1 MYQPA
6 AFRETRVER
15 IDDLLQACPLAA
27 LTVADGQGFA
37 VDHVPLL
44 RSGPVL
50 RGHVARANPL
60 AQRDGAPVVAVFQG
74 PQAYVSPN
82 WYPSKHET
90 GREVP
95 TWNYAVVHVH
105 GRLRTTTDPLWLRAL
120 LTELTDR
127 HEAGEPQPWS
137 IDDAPADHTER
148 LLGAITGIEIA
159 IERIEA
165 KFKLSQNHPPA
176 NRLGVVAGL
185 RRRGRAGDAELAAW
199 MVRIE
204 ESRT

>member
-1 MYQPA
+1 MYQPP
-6 AFRETRVER
+6 AFRETRDAFV
-15 IDDLLQACPLAA
+15 DALLHAYPLAA
-27 LTVADGQGFA
+27 LTVADAQGLV
-37 VDHVPLL
+37 VDHVPLM
-44 RSGPVL
+44 RCGPLL

-60 AQRDGAPVVAVFQG
+60 AQRTDVPIVAVFQG

-105 GRLRTTTDPLWLRAL
+105 GQLRTIDDRPWLRDL
-120 LTELTDR
+120 LAALTDR
-127 HEAGEPQPWS
+127 HEAGEPSPWS

-148 LLGAITGIEIA
+148 LLGAIVGIEIA
-159 IERIEA
+159 IERVEA

-176 NRLGVVAGL
+176 NRQGVVDGL
-185 RRRGRAGDAELAAW
+185 RRRGGAGDAELAAW
-199 MVRIE
+199 MTRVE
-204 ESRT
+204 EART

>member
-6 AFRETRVER
+6 AFRETRVEC
-15 IDDLLQACPLAA
+15 IDELLLAYPLAA
-27 LTVADGQGFA
+27 LTVADGPGFA

-44 RSGPVL
+44 RSGEVL

-60 AQRDGAPVVAVFQG
+60 AQRDGAAVVAVFQG

-95 TWNYAVVHVH
+95 TWNYAVIHVH
-105 GRLRTTTDPLWLRAL
+105 GRLHTTNDPHRLRAL
-120 LTELTDR
+120 LVELTDR

-159 IERIEA
+159 IERVEA

-176 NRLGVVAGL
+176 NRLGVVEGL
-185 RRRGRAGDAELAAW
+185 RRRGRAGDAELAVW
-199 MVRIE
+199 MTRTE
-204 ESRT
+204 ERRA

>member
-15 IDDLLQACPLAA
+15 IDDLLQAYPLAA

-44 RSGPVL
+44 RSGEVL

-60 AQRDGAPVVAVFQG
+60 AQRDGAAVVAVFQG
-74 PQAYVSPN
+74 PQAYVSPS

-105 GRLRTTTDPLWLRAL
+105 GRLRTSTDPLWLRAL

-127 HEAGEPQPWS
+127 HEAGQPQPWS

-165 KFKLSQNHPPA
+165 KLKLSQNHPPA
-176 NRLGVVAGL
+176 NRLGVVEGL

-199 MVRIE
+199 MARIE
-204 ESRT
+204 ESRA